1 MRKCREAEIIHCDPE
16 GDDTCTKLVTKGKP
30 AFCVRWPH
38 DKLRAWKARFV

>member
-1 MRKCREAEIIHCDPE
+1 MREGREAEIIHCDPE